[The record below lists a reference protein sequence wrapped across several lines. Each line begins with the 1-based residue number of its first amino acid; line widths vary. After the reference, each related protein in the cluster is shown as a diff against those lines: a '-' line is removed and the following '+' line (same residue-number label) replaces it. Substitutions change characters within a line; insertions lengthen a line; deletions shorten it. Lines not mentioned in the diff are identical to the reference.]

1 MKSEGINKGKI
12 TAWRKKT
19 LTRKKFKLG
28 AIDFIFL
35 LAACAINAFA
45 VVSVMI
51 PNGLTAGALTG
62 IVRILQYF
70 VDLDFS
76 VMYYVGA
83 GIILLLSAIFLGFKE
98 VRKIVLLSVL
108 YPTIVFVFEKI
119 NFRLLEEKD
128 LILAAIFCGAFMGAS
143 TGIVFWRGYA
153 FASTE
158 ALAKI
163 LKKNIAP
170 HYSLSKIML
179 AIDCTIITASAF
191 VFDRNVALY
200 ALVSQVICAKMV
212 DAVIYG
218 FETKIVQLDIITRK
232 TEKLTEYVIND
243 LERGVSSTDVCGE
256 YTKNHYR
263 KLNILCSPRESILIR
278 RFLAREDPAALV
290 TVFRVDTV
298 WGTGQGF
305 HDIDNEM

>member
-1 MKSEGINKGKI
+1 
-12 TAWRKKT
+12 
-19 LTRKKFKLG
+19 
-28 AIDFIFL
+28 
-35 LAACAINAFA
+35 
-45 VVSVMI
+45 
-51 PNGLTAGALTG
+51 
-62 IVRILQYF
+62 
-70 VDLDFS
+70 
-76 VMYYVGA
+76 
-83 GIILLLSAIFLGFKE
+83 
-98 VRKIVLLSVL
+98 
-108 YPTIVFVFEKI
+108 
-119 NFRLLEEKD
+119 
-128 LILAAIFCGAFMGAS
+128 MGAS

-163 LKKNIAP
+163 FKKNIAP

-212 DAVIYG
+212 DAVMYG

>member
-119 NFRLLEEKD
+119 N
-128 LILAAIFCGAFMGAS
+128 
-143 TGIVFWRGYA
+143 
-153 FASTE
+153 
-158 ALAKI
+158 
-163 LKKNIAP
+163 
-170 HYSLSKIML
+170 
-179 AIDCTIITASAF
+179 
-191 VFDRNVALY
+191 
-200 ALVSQVICAKMV
+200 
-212 DAVIYG
+212 
-218 FETKIVQLDIITRK
+218 
-232 TEKLTEYVIND
+232 
-243 LERGVSSTDVCGE
+243 
-256 YTKNHYR
+256 
-263 KLNILCSPRESILIR
+263 
-278 RFLAREDPAALV
+278 
-290 TVFRVDTV
+290 
-298 WGTGQGF
+298 
-305 HDIDNEM
+305 